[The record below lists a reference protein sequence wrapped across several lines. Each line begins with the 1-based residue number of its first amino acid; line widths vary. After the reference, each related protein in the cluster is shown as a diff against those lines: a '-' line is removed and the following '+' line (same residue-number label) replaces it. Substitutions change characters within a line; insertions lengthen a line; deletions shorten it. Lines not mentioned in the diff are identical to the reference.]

1 MTEKQETYPWW
12 DLRAYEYDLPKE
24 LIAQQPAPERDRSR
38 LIRYS
43 KAKGTITEGIFK
55 DIVSYFKE
63 GDVLVLN
70 NCKVIPARL
79 YVKRADT
86 GTKIEL
92 LLTKEE
98 GEGEFVATVRPG
110 HSCKTGVRIVCGE
123 LKGEFTAILPDGQ
136 RRVRFEASSAAVNAF
151 LEKEGTVPLP
161 PYIERPKGPSEASDR
176 ERYQTV
182 YAKSG
187 RAVAAPTAG
196 LHFTPEILKA
206 LETLGVT
213 LLEVTLNVGLGTF
226 KPVKVNDIR
235 KHEMHEETFTFTSEQ
250 AELLNKARS
259 EGRRIIAVGTT
270 SLRVLESCL
279 DEEGKFRSGLLAT
292 KIFIHPPLKVRSIDA
307 IITNFHLPKSTLL
320 MLVAALIGDAWKD
333 IYQLA
338 VRERYRFFS
347 YGDCMLLEDLR

>member
-1 MTEKQETYPWW
+1 MMEKAEYPWW
-12 DLRAYEYDLPKE
+12 DLRAYQYDLPKE
-24 LIAQQPAPERDRSR
+24 LIAQEPSEERDLSR
-38 LIRYS
+38 MLRYS
-43 KAKGTITEGIFK
+43 LKGREIEHKVFRDITG
-55 DIVSYFKE
+55 YLRP
-63 GDVLVLN
+63 GDELVLN
-70 NCKVIPARL
+70 NCKVVPARL
-79 YVKRADT
+79 FVRREGT
-86 GTKIEL
+86 GTLIEL
-92 LLTKEE
+92 LLTKEDA
-98 GEGEFVATVRPG
+98 EGEFTATVRPG
-110 HSCKTGVRIVCGE
+110 HSCKPGVRFAHGD
-123 LKGEFTAILPDGQ
+123 LKGEFLEILPDGQ
-136 RRVRFEASSAAVNAF
+136 RGVRFKASSAAVNAF

-161 PYIERPKGPSEASDR
+161 PYIERPKGPSEAADR

-206 LETLGVT
+206 LKDLGVT

-235 KHEMHEETFTFTSEQ
+235 QHEMHEETFTFTPEQ

-292 KIFIHPPLKVRSIDA
+292 SIFIHPPVKVRSIDA
-307 IITNFHLPKSTLL
+307 LLTNFHLPKSTLL
-320 MLVAALIGDAWKD
+320 MLVAALVGEEWRR
-333 IYQLA
+333 IYELA
-338 VRERYRFFS
+338 VKERYRFFS

>member
-1 MTEKQETYPWW
+1 MTNEQEYPWW

-24 LIAQQPAPERDRSR
+24 LIAQTPAPKRDESR
-38 LIRYS
+38 LIRFS
-43 KAKGTITEGIFK
+43 KASGKITQGIFR
-55 DIVSYFKE
+55 DIVSYFKA

-79 YVKRADT
+79 YVKRVGT

-98 GEGEFVATVRPG
+98 DEGRFVATVRPG
-110 HSCKTGVRIVCGE
+110 HSCKPGVKVVCGG
-123 LKGEFTAILPDGQ
+123 LLGEFTEILPDGQ

-206 LETLGVT
+206 IKDLGVT

-235 KHEMHEETFTFTSEQ
+235 KHEMHEETFTFTPDQ
-250 AELLNKARS
+250 AELLNQARS

-292 KIFIHPPLKVRSIDA
+292 SIFIHPPVKVRSIDA
-307 IITNFHLPKSTLL
+307 LLTNFHLPKSTLL
-320 MLVAALIGDAWKD
+320 MLVAALVGDEWRR
-333 IYQLA
+333 IYELA
-338 VRERYRFFS
+338 VKERYRFFS